1 MMPVLTGFSPTP
13 QSATKAALLSRKNLG
28 LLLGLLGVTIFAA
41 TLPMTR
47 LAVGELGPWF
57 LTSGRAAVAG
67 LIAVAVMVVLRRP
80 WPGSEQLWRI
90 ALAAVLL
97 VGGFPGFSG
106 LAMQSVPAAH
116 AGVVIGILPIAT
128 VIAATRISG
137 ERPSL
142 AFWAWSMGG
151 AGLVVAFVLR
161 QGAGLPSSGDGL
173 LLAAVVSAAFGYAI
187 SGQLSKQMPGW
198 EVISWAV
205 IVALPVTLPAA
216 LWLAPGHPALISATS
231 WGAFAYLSIMSMY
244 LGFFAWNSGLA
255 LGGVAHVAQ
264 VQLLQ
269 PFITI
274 SFAALLLGEKLEA
287 EMLVFAL
294 GIVAVV
300 FVSRKL
306 KVT

>member
-1 MMPVLTGFSPTP
+1 MFPRKTLGF
-13 QSATKAALLSRKNLG
+13 
-28 LLLGLLGVTIFAA
+28 LLGLVGVMIFAA

-67 LIAVAVMVVLRRP
+67 LIALAVMSALRRP
-80 WPGSEQLWRI
+80 WPSRRQSWRI
-90 ALAAVLL
+90 ALAAILL

-116 AGVVIGILPIAT
+116 AGVVIGILPIGTVMAAT
-128 VIAATRISG
+128 VIGG
-137 ERPSL
+137 ERPSP
-142 AFWAWSMGG
+142 AFWAWAIAG

-173 LLAAVVSAAFGYAI
+173 LLAAVASAAFGYAI
-187 SGQLSKQMPGW
+187 SGRLSRQMPGW

-205 IVALPVTLPAA
+205 IFALPVTLPAA
-216 LWLAPGHPALISATS
+216 AWFAPAHPALISAPS

-269 PFITI
+269 PFITLF
-274 SFAALLLGEKLEA
+274 FAALLLGEKLEA